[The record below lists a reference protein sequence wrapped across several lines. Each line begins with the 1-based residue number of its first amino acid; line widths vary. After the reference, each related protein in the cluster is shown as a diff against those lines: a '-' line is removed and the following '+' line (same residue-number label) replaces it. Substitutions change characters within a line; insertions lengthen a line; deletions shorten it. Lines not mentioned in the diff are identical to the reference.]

1 MNSYGSG
8 AQPLNNAGAAGNY
21 NQQATQ
27 TPANP
32 QGDLPGA
39 SGGSGGFK
47 CNCPLCQAQGASQP
61 GQAQQAPFQFGQTPA
76 VPQQPTAQTVAGAVP
91 PPTTPGLPQGDTFG
105 GNLSSGVIAQ
115 PVAGPVV
122 PGATGAGFGNQLAWQ
137 DGTPQ
142 LALSSGAIRVY

>member
-32 QGDLPGA
+32 SGDLPGA
-39 SGGSGGFK
+39 SGGFK
-47 CNCPLCQAQGASQP
+47 CNCPLCQAQGAAQP
-61 GQAQQAPFQFGQTPA
+61 GQVSQAPAQFGQTPA

-105 GNLSSGVIAQ
+105 AIAQ

-122 PGATGAGFGNQLAWQ
+122 PGATGADFGNQLAWQ
-137 DGTPQ
+137 GDNPLSVG
-142 LALSSGAIRVY
+142 LSSGAIRVS